1 MDEGQCMREVTLSWE
16 RDALAHTS
24 LAQLDEVVERLAIM
38 GNLLITSEGV
48 RQIVVPVYRDG
59 KGVEDLANIDF
70 IDVEEQ
76 VNERDSDALVVWNT
90 HPLVCL
96 ASATENVHVLVP
108 SEFVD
113 GGIDITIRGLP
124 KAVADF
130 VRLSKAFIPPGN
142 VKVRD
147 ITDQKDT
154 LAELLTQ
161 RQHECF
167 KLAAQYGYYEEPKAI
182 TMQAL
187 AEIMDIAR
195 STYQEH
201 LQSAEQA
208 VLRWVSQQQNE

>member
-1 MDEGQCMREVTLSWE
+1 MREVTLSWG
-16 RDALAHTS
+16 RDALSHTS

-48 RQIVVPVYRDG
+48 RQIVVPVYREG
-59 KGVEDLANIDF
+59 KGVEDLTKIDF
-70 IDVEEQ
+70 IDVEEL
-76 VNERDSDALVVWNT
+76 VNERDGDALVVWNT

-96 ASATENVHVLVP
+96 ASSTENVHVLVP
-108 SEFVD
+108 SEFVN

-130 VRLSKAFIPPGN
+130 VRLSQAFIPPGN

-147 ITDQKDT
+147 ITEQKDI
-154 LAELLTQ
+154 LSELLTQ
-161 RQHECF
+161 RQIECF
-167 KLAAQYGYYEEPKAI
+167 QLAARYGYYEEPKAI
-182 TMQAL
+182 TIQAL

-201 LQSAEQA
+201 LQSAEQT